1 MCAAMGVVKTGA
13 DLSSIFWTF
22 VVTYTAYAS
31 IVKRRRVDHTMEV
44 LFLLFGFLLPYL
56 LAVM

>member
-1 MCAAMGVVKTGA
+1 MGVVKTGA